1 MSLLVEYF
9 NLQSEYES
17 KYGDKTIVFIEKGM
31 FYEIYGI
38 DNNEA
43 KRGQA
48 TVVSQLLN
56 IQLTRANKKIV
67 ENNLSNPLMTGFPVA
82 SLKKNI
88 KVLLENGYT
97 IVTYDQ
103 QEKVSERKVTNVF
116 SPGTYIDE
124 QSNTQ
129 SNFICSMFIEQEDT
143 LFSVGLSFIELSTGQ
158 SVVYEKITEDS
169 ILFFEEI
176 SRIIESYSSKEY
188 TIICKGLTENVINRE
203 LNGSNKMF
211 HFNNSFSKEISNVT
225 YQNQILE
232 QVYTN
237 NSQLSLIEFFDL
249 EKLVYASSSLIN
261 LLQFCY
267 EHNSDVLQYIDE
279 PIIINDAEKLI
290 LHNNALYQL
299 NIVSLG
305 KKEKGITCLLD
316 VIDNTSTPMGRRL
329 LKKTLLSPITN
340 VELLDKKYD
349 DVENMIKHIDWF
361 ENNLKGIIDI
371 ERYHRKLSLGKLSPY
386 EYANLQESYESV
398 SVLLN
403 QKFKDKSFT
412 HQFNDYYFHYLQTFN
427 LSQLKLNDCDNIF
440 NEGVF
445 PEIDILYIGI
455 EKYRKKLENECRYL
469 SNFLNQKENIIK
481 FEYAAKSGYSIYST
495 NNRCEQLQKIVKD
508 KYFFKKESK
517 IKCVISSDKINK
529 WIDEL
534 TKIQNNLKPA
544 MTEKYSQLL
553 SDWYSKYEQ
562 MFHNVHKIVAETD
575 VNKSKAKTAFLYDY
589 CKPTIQ
595 EHTDAYIHA
604 KDMRHAIIECL
615 DTDCDYVPN
624 DIIINNENSGI
635 LLYGVNG
642 SGKSCYSKAIGLCV
656 VLAQSG
662 HYVPCSSFDYSP
674 FTKLYT
680 RITGDDNIFRG
691 HSSFFV
697 EMTELKSILNYA
709 DSRSIV
715 IGDEVCKG
723 TEDVSAVAIVGT
735 TIKHLIEKNT
745 KFIFATHLHKL
756 PYISILKGES
766 RLKIKHITVEFDETT
781 IFTRKIKDGTGD
793 LLYGLEI
800 AHSILRNESFHQR
813 AFSLRNELLNK
824 SSKLVAD
831 KKSKY
836 NGQLYINHC
845 QICGEKDE
853 LEAHHI
859 VFQSKS
865 KVRKDRKSNL
875 VVLCSKHHDDVH
887 GNKLIVE
894 GWRSTT
900 DGKMLKYT
908 EVI

>member
-1 MSLLVEYF
+1 MSLLDDYF
-9 NLQSEYES
+9 NLQTEYES

-38 DNNEA
+38 DNNEE

-48 TVVSQLLN
+48 IVVSQLLN
-56 IQLTRANKKIV
+56 IQLTRANKKIL

-103 QEKVSERKVTNVF
+103 QEKVTERKVTNIF

-124 QSNTQ
+124 QASPNSNY
-129 SNFICSMFIEQEDT
+129 ICSMFIEKVDNT
-143 LFSVGLSFIELSTGQ
+143 NSVGLSFIELSTGQ

-176 SRIIESYSSKEY
+176 SRIIERYSSKEY
-188 TIICKGLTENVINRE
+188 TIINIGITESVINRE
-203 LNGSNKMF
+203 LNSSNKMF
-211 HFNNSFSKEISNVT
+211 HFNNSYSKEISNVT
-225 YQNQILE
+225 YQNQFLE

-237 NSQLSLIEFFDL
+237 KSQLDLIELFDL
-249 EKLVYASSSLIN
+249 EKLIYASSSLIN
-261 LLQFCY
+261 LLQFCH
-267 EHNSDVLQYIDE
+267 EHNNEVLQYIDE
-279 PIIINDAEKLI
+279 PVIINDNDKLN

-299 NIVSLG
+299 NVVSFG
-305 KKEKGITCLLD
+305 KKEKGITSLLD

-329 LKKTLLSPITN
+329 LKRILLSPITN
-340 VELLDKKYD
+340 IDILTKKY
-349 DVENMIKHIDWF
+349 EEIEEMTKNIDWF
-361 ENNLKGIIDI
+361 EHNLKGIIDI
-371 ERYHRKLSLGKLSPY
+371 ERYHRKLALGKLSPY
-386 EYANLQESYESV
+386 EYSNLQESYESIN
-398 SVLLN
+398 VLLN
-403 QKFKDKSFT
+403 QRFQNEDYTS
-412 HQFNDYYFHYLQTFN
+412 QFNEYYHTYLQTLN
-427 LSQLKLNDCDNIF
+427 LSQLKQNICENIF
-440 NEGVF
+440 NRGIF
-445 PEIDILYIGI
+445 PEIDTYYSGI
-455 EKYRKKLENECRYL
+455 EKYKEKINNECRHL
-469 SNFLNQKENIIK
+469 SNLLNQKENVIK
-481 FEYAAKSGYSIYST
+481 CEYTIKNGYYIYST
-495 NNRCEQLQKIVKD
+495 NNRCEQLQRIVKD

-517 IKCVISSDKINK
+517 IKCVITSDKINK
-529 WIDEL
+529 WIDAL
-534 TKIQNNLKPA
+534 TKLQDNLTPTI
-544 MTEKYSQLL
+544 TEKYDQVLF
-553 SDWYSKYEQ
+553 DWYSKYKN
-562 MFHNVHKIVAETD
+562 MFNCINKVVSETD
-575 VNKSKAKTAFLYDY
+575 VIKSKAKTALLYDY
-589 CKPTIQ
+589 CKPCIY
-595 EHTDAYIHA
+595 ENTDAYIQA

-624 DIIINNENSGI
+624 DITINNENTGI

-642 SGKSCYSKAIGLCV
+642 SGKSCYSKAIGLCI

-662 HYVPCSSFDYSP
+662 HYVPCSSFEYSP

-697 EMTELKSILNYA
+697 EMTELKSIINYA

-723 TEDVSAVAIVGT
+723 TEDISAVAIVGT
-735 TIKHLIEKNT
+735 TIKHLIENRT

-766 RLKIKHITVEFDETT
+766 RLGIKHIAVEFDQST
-781 IFTRKIKDGTGD
+781 IFTRKLKDGTGD

-800 AHSILRNESFHQR
+800 AHSILRNETFHQR
-813 AFSLRNELLNK
+813 AFLLRNELLNK

-836 NGQLYINHC
+836 NGQLYVNHC
-845 QICGEKDE
+845 QICGEKEE

-859 VFQSKS
+859 IFQSKS
-865 KVRKDRKSNL
+865 KIRKDRKSNL

-887 GNKLIVE
+887 SRKLIID
-894 GWRSTT
+894 GWKSTT
-900 DGKMLKYT
+900 DGKMLKIS
-908 EVI
+908 ECI

>member
-1 MSLLVEYF
+1 MSLLLEYF
-9 NLQSEYES
+9 NLQNEYES

-38 DNNEA
+38 DNHEE

-56 IQLTRANKKIV
+56 IQLTRANKKIL
-67 ENNLSNPLMTGFPVA
+67 ENNISNPLMTGFPVA

-88 KVLLENGYT
+88 KVLMDNGYT

-103 QEKVSERKVTNVF
+103 QEKVTERKVTNIF
-116 SPGTYIDE
+116 SPGTYIDD
-124 QSNTQ
+124 QNTPNSNY
-129 SNFICSMFIEQEDT
+129 ICSMFIEKEE
-143 LFSVGLSFIELSTGQ
+143 SVYSCGLSFIELSTGY

-176 SRIIESYSSKEY
+176 SRIIESFNSKEY
-188 TIICKGLTENVINRE
+188 TIINRGITQSVINRE
-203 LNGSNKMF
+203 LNGLNKMF
-211 HFNNSFSKEISNVT
+211 HFNNSYSKEISNVD

-232 QVYTN
+232 QIFSN

-249 EKLVYASSSLIN
+249 EKLLYASSSFIN
-261 LLQFCY
+261 LLQFCF
-267 EHNSDVLQYIDE
+267 EHNSDVLKYIDN
-279 PIIINDAEKLI
+279 PSIINDDDKLI

-299 NIVSLG
+299 NVVSLG
-305 KKEKGITCLLD
+305 RKEKGITCLLD

-340 VELLDKKYD
+340 VSELNEKYN
-349 DVENMIKHIDWF
+349 DVDIMMKHIDWY
-361 ENNLKGIIDI
+361 ENKLKSIIDI
-371 ERYHRKLSLGKLSPY
+371 ERYHRKISLGKLTPY
-386 EYANLQESYESV
+386 EYSNLQESYENI

-403 QKFKDKSFT
+403 QKFTNELFT
-412 HQFNDYYFHYLQTFN
+412 SQFNEYYSQYISIFN
-427 LSQLKLNDCDNIF
+427 LSQMKINEFENIF
-440 NEGVF
+440 NEGIY
-445 PEIDILYIGI
+445 PDLDLMSLGI
-455 EKYRKKLENECRYL
+455 EKGKEKLDNECKYL
-469 SNFLNQKENIIK
+469 SNLLNHKDKIIK
-481 FEYAAKSGYSIYST
+481 FEYAPKSGYSIHST
-495 NNRCEQLQKIVKD
+495 NNRCDQLQKVVKD
-508 KYFFKKESK
+508 LYFFKKESK
-517 IKCVISSDKINK
+517 TKCVITSDKINK
-529 WIDEL
+529 WIDTL
-534 TKIQNNLKPA
+534 TKHQNNLKPA
-544 MTEKYSQLL
+544 VTEQYNQLL
-553 SDWYSKYEQ
+553 AQFYTKYEH
-562 MFHNVHKIVAETD
+562 MFHDIHKVIAEID
-575 VNKSKAKTAFLYDY
+575 VNKSKAKTAQLNDY
-589 CKPTIQ
+589 CKPNVVENI
-595 EHTDAYIHA
+595 DSYIHA
-604 KDMRHAIIECL
+604 QNMRHAIIECL
-615 DTDCDYVPN
+615 DTDFDYVPN
-624 DIIINNENSGI
+624 DINIDSENSGI

-642 SGKSCYSKAIGLCV
+642 SGKSCYSKAIGLCI

-662 HYVPCSSFDYSP
+662 HYVPCTSFEYSP
-674 FTKLYT
+674 FNKLYT

-735 TIKHLIEKNT
+735 TIKHLIEKGT

-756 PYISILKGES
+756 PFISLLKGES
-766 RLKIKHITVEFDETT
+766 KLKIKHITVEFDETT
-781 IFTRKIKDGTGD
+781 IFTRKLKDGTGD

-800 AHSILRNESFHQR
+800 AHSILKNESFHQR

-887 GNKLIVE
+887 GGKLTVE

-900 DGKMLKYT
+900 DGKMLKYI
-908 EVI
+908 EVN